1 MSKYV
6 VFDFDGTIVDSRNQ
20 FIKAFNDV
28 AEKYGVRELQVH
40 ELDYFSAMST
50 KVSFAERYKMFGVPL
65 YRLPLMII
73 KAPRAAKEIR
83 EILSK
88 GISVLKEFEGMRE
101 VFSELRKSGYKLAI
115 ISTNSASNIEEFL
128 RRNKIDVFEKV
139 YSSKGLF
146 GKHYTIKRFLQR
158 MKIEKEDM
166 VYIGDELRDIVACK
180 KTGVEVI
187 SVTWGYNSVDTLKE
201 ENPGLIAYK
210 PSELI
215 GMINKM
221 LVYA

>member
-20 FIKAFNDV
+20 FIKAFNEV
-28 AEKYGVRELQVH
+28 AEKYGVREMSGD

-65 YRLPLMII
+65 YKLPIMIL
-73 KAPRAAKEIR
+73 KAPKAAKEIR
-83 EILSK
+83 AKLRK
-88 GISVLKEFEGMRE
+88 GISVLKEFEGMRQ
-101 VFSELRKSGYKLAI
+101 VFIELRKSGYKLAI
-115 ISTNSASNIEEFL
+115 ISTNSVSNIEEFL
-128 RRNKIDVFEKV
+128 KSNDLDIFERI

-146 GKHYTIKRFLQR
+146 GKYYTIKRFLSK

-187 SVTWGYNSVDTLKE
+187 SVAWGYNSADTLKQ
-201 ENPGLIAYK
+201 ENPEFIAFS
-210 PSELI
+210 PAELI
-215 GMINKM
+215 GMINKT